1 MSPRNVEKD
10 QQMREK
16 RLAHILESAIEI
28 MAVKGIGSVSIGDI
42 AAAAGVSVGNVYHYF
57 KSKDEI
63 FAELLRRGQTGY
75 GAFVSEVAG
84 RALPAADKLR
94 TISEAWLALGNSWAY
109 TLLIHTARMSETS
122 TDQLRREVTGR
133 FTANLGPVSEIVAQG
148 QREGSVV
155 SGDPTELALYFV
167 SLIQGLTLQRAP
179 GVEVPVGIRAEGV
192 VRLFLAGGAARDA

>member
-63 FAELLRRGQTGY
+63 FAELLKRGQTGY
-75 GAFVSEVAG
+75 GAFVTEVAG
-84 RALPAADKLR
+84 RELPAADKLR
-94 TISEAWLALGNSWAY
+94 AISEAWLALGNSWAY

-133 FTANLGPVSEIVAQG
+133 FTANLGPVAEIVSQG

-155 SGDPTELALYFV
+155 PGEPTELALYFV

-192 VRLFLAGGAARDA
+192 VRLFLADGAARDA

>member
-75 GAFVSEVAG
+75 GAFVSEIAG
-84 RALPAADKLR
+84 RQLPAADKLR
-94 TISEAWLALGNSWAY
+94 AISEAWLALGNSWAY

-133 FTANLGPVSEIVAQG
+133 FTANLGPVAEIVAQG

-155 SGDPTELALYFV
+155 PGDPTELALYFV

-192 VRLFLAGGAARDA
+192 VRLFLAGSAARDA